1 MDWCILFFLGENI
14 FLYILVFQERIK
26 DLNKQADAFIESD
39 VLDTEDIKHTKTS
52 INERY
57 ERVVT
62 LAEHRRARLDEA
74 NTLHQFFRDIDDE
87 EAWIK

>member
-1 MDWCILFFLGENI
+1 M
-14 FLYILVFQERIK
+14 R
-26 DLNKQADAFIESD
+26 DLNEQADAFINSG
-39 VLDTEDIKHTKTS
+39 VLDTESIKEKKQT

-57 ERVVT
+57 ERVTT
-62 LAEHRRARLDEA
+62 LAAHRRARLDEA